1 MTNPLYD
8 ALIGD
13 KSTTNAP
20 FLISQEGE
28 VFSYGQ
34 FTARAGQ
41 AAHALQ
47 QLGVRHGDR
56 VMVQAEKS
64 LDVIALYLGTIRC
77 GGVFVPLNTTY
88 TAKEVE
94 YFLTDAEPT
103 VFIAKPENAK
113 NLEPIANAAG
123 AKLLT
128 LSDDGRGTWFDF
140 CGNTCSAVF
149 ASECTGSDLA
159 AILYTSGTT
168 GLSKGAM
175 LTHDNLLSNAQSLM
189 QAWHFTSDDVM
200 LHTLPIY
207 HSHGLFVAINTTML
221 AGASMI
227 FNHKFDAKKVIG
239 QLKGAT
245 VLMGVP
251 THYVRL
257 LKQPELTKQATSNM
271 RLFTSGSA
279 PLLAQTHNDFTSV
292 TGHKILERYGL
303 TETNM
308 NTSNPYEGERRAGT
322 VGKPLPAIS
331 VEVRNPETGE
341 KVATNQTGS
350 IEVNGPNVFAGYWR
364 NMEKTYAEFRAD
376 GFFMTGDL
384 GFFDDDGYLTIIGR
398 SKDLVISGGLNVYPK
413 EVESEIDG
421 ITGVLESAV
430 IGVPHE
436 DFGEAVTAIIVKK
449 DDNIVTKQ
457 MIFDCLNSKLAKFK
471 QPKEIA
477 FVDQLPRNAMGKVQK
492 NLLRDEY
499 CDLFSNKRS

>member
-13 KSTTNAP
+13 KSQSDAP
-20 FLISQEGE
+20 FLETSNGE
-28 VFSYGQ
+28 RFSYVQ
-34 FTARAGQ
+34 FAARAGQ

-64 LDVIALYLGTIRC
+64 ADVVALYLGTIRC

-88 TAKEVE
+88 TANEVS
-94 YFLTDAEPT
+94 YFLNDAQP
-103 VFIAKPENAK
+103 VVIIAKPENYDALETVAK
-113 NLEPIANAAG
+113 EAG

-128 LSDDGRGTWFDF
+128 LSDDGKGTWFDF

-149 ASECTGSDLA
+149 ASKCSSSDLA

-175 LTHDNLLSNAQSLM
+175 LTHENLLSNAKSLM
-189 QAWHFTSDDVM
+189 QAWQFTPQDVL

-207 HSHGLFVAINTTML
+207 HSHGLFVAINTTMC

-227 FNHKFDAKKVIG
+227 FNHKFEAANVIE
-239 QLKGAT
+239 QLRQAT

-257 LKQPELTKQATSNM
+257 LKQPELSNQTTSNM

-279 PLLAQTHNDFTSV
+279 PLLAQTHDDFTAV

-308 NTSNPYEGERRAGT
+308 NTSNPYIGERRAGT
-322 VGKPLPAIS
+322 VGMALPNIQ

-341 KVATNQTGS
+341 KLPVGETGS
-350 IEVNGPNVFAGYWR
+350 IEVSGPNVFAGYWR
-364 NMEKTYAEFRAD
+364 NMEKTYAEFRSD
-376 GFFMTGDL
+376 GFFITGDL
-384 GFFDDDGYLTIIGR
+384 GFFDEDGYLTIIGR

-413 EVESEIDG
+413 EVESEIDSIAG
-421 ITGVLESAV
+421 ILESAV
-430 IGVPHE
+430 IGIPHE
-436 DFGEAVTAIIVKK
+436 DFGEAVTAIVVKK
-449 DDNIVTKQ
+449 GDNIVTRQ
-457 MIFDCLNSKLAKFK
+457 MIIDTLSNRLAKFK
-471 QPKEIA
+471 QPKEIL
-477 FVDQLPRNAMGKVQK
+477 FIDELPRNAMGKVQK
-492 NLLRDEY
+492 NILRDQNRNVY
-499 CDLFSNKRS
+499 GKN